1 MMDITYQEIN
11 VLKDKYQIVP
21 NTNLEMFVKNVKKD
35 TGLLV
40 C

>member
-11 VLKDKYQIVP
+11 VLKDKYQIVL